1 MAIAGFGPGR
11 RESAMSASTA
21 PRTRQG
27 RLART
32 SREALSALGVQ
43 FLLGMGANLIGPP
56 SENPDGSRIVA
67 AVVLGLHV
75 LVGIGL
81 VVVGV
86 RALLAARAE
95 GVGRRLALWAL
106 VVTVATFLAGV
117 GTMLTGSGWLS
128 FLMAAGFLAGAAL
141 YVGTFVLGSRSAAA
155 GRPVP

>member
-56 SENPDGSRIVA
+56 SENPDGSRVVA

-75 LVGIGL
+75 L
-81 VVVGV
+81 
-86 RALLAARAE
+86 AARSE
-95 GVGRRLALWAL
+95 GVGGRLALWAL
-106 VVTVATFLAGV
+106 VVTVATFLSGV

-128 FLMAAGFLAGAAL
+128 FLMAAGFLAGAVL
-141 YVGTFVLGSRSAAA
+141 YVATFVLGSRTAPAA
-155 GRPVP
+155 GREPIA